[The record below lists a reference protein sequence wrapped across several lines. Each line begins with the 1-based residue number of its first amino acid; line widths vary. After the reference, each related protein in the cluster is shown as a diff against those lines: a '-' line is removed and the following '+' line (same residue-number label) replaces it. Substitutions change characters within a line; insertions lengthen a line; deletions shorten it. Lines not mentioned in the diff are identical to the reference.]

1 MEPCVYILRSLVN
14 DRYYIGSTDNI
25 LRRVHEHNSGKSIYT
40 RLTKPFELVFS
51 QNFATLT
58 EARSVEYR
66 LKKLKRRD
74 ILERIIENGVITL
87 K

>member
-1 MEPCVYILRSLVN
+1 MQPCIYILRSLVN
-14 DRYYIGSTDNI
+14 SRYYIGSTDNI
-25 LRRVHEHNSGKSIYT
+25 LRRIDEHNNGKSIYT

-51 QNFATLT
+51 QNFATLS
-58 EARSVEYR
+58 EARSIEYR
-66 LKKLKRRD
+66 LKKMKRRD